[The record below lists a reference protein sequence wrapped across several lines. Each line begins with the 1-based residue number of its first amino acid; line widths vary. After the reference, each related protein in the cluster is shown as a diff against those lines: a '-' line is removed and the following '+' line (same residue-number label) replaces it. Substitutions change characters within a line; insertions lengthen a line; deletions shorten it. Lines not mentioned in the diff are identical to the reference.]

1 MAVRTREEIT
11 NLINERITGT
21 DDATLELIGDLT
33 DTLADYDNRLVDADT
48 RYNDLDKS
56 WRTRYRDRFLSGG
69 NPNPKP
75 PETPNSEPE
84 TPENR
89 AETITIDD
97 LFTERK

>member
-56 WRTRYRDRFLSGG
+56 WRTRYRDRFLGGG

-75 PETPNSEPE
+75 PENPNPEPG
-84 TPENR
+84 TPESR

>member
-11 NLINERITGT
+11 NLINERITAT

-69 NPNPKP
+69 TPTPPTTPNP
-75 PETPNSEPE
+75 EPE